1 MVKVSE
7 TDIAFPEA
15 MLENSSDIFKGLE
28 SLIPHQRS
36 AGVTQRGLLGT
47 VGLVWEDE
55 DALQGILSAGH
66 TYRRVLHPKTWVCGR
81 HIRGGWYAVWRAS
94 VFSIDGQRI
103 HQFSHLSI
111 PRDFISTFKAYSC
124 FFLPS
129 PRPKPNKVSMFPT
142 IGVNSRDVF
151 TQMNY
156 SKELWKFLQCESTG
170 RKGTWIVS
178 KEILL
183 KIYIRT

>member
-15 MLENSSDIFKGLE
+15 MLENSSEIFKGLE

-81 HIRGGWYAVWRAS
+81 QIRGAGGMLCEERQSFPLMDEAFTNFPIFLFLEILFPPLKPIAAFSYPHPDPNPTKFLCSPQLVWTQ
-94 VFSIDGQRI
+94 GM
-103 HQFSHLSI
+103 FSHKWIIQRNSESFFSV
-111 PRDFISTFKAYSC
+111 RAEVAKAH
-124 FFLPS
+124 
-129 PRPKPNKVSMFPT
+129 
-142 IGVNSRDVF
+142 
-151 TQMNY
+151 
-156 SKELWKFLQCESTG
+156 E
-170 RKGTWIVS
+170 
-178 KEILL
+178 
-183 KIYIRT
+183 